1 MKTNLA
7 SLKAE
12 HAGSSSTISHLEATI
27 RDKDKHIEILQGQ
40 RQRSGE
46 ETDEE
51 LGRVKRAHEKLE
63 GRLAS
68 LREQLSDKEVHEYM
82 LYLYVVLLPG
92 SIVIVLPYSSS
103 GPRGGGGSPLHV
115 YGLYGDVPLDM
126 VRFSSSL
133 SETGYIILPKS
144 VLNGVH
150 VLFPKQGNTI
160 EAFVLNR
167 VRVNLYPN
175 IGRVPLPPPRGTGP
189 DRVPLR
195 CVHAVRRRRNTSKV
209 RITLQVIS
217 WLPQGR
223 KKSGNFTS
231 SQGECKSLIEVREK

>member
-68 LREQLSDKEVHEYM
+68 LREQLSDKEVQEYN
-82 LYLYVVLLPG
+82 VVSVRGVDLFRKHSDCVSTAPG
-92 SIVIVLPYSSS
+92 AGVQP
-103 GPRGGGGSPLHV
+103 
-115 YGLYGDVPLDM
+115 DM
-126 VRFSSSL
+126 AY
-133 SETGYIILPKS
+133 TGMC
-144 VLNGVH
+144 
-150 VLFPKQGNTI
+150 
-160 EAFVLNR
+160 R
-167 VRVNLYPN
+167 
-175 IGRVPLPPPRGTGP
+175 
-189 DRVPLR
+189 
-195 CVHAVRRRRNTSKV
+195 
-209 RITLQVIS
+209 
-217 WLPQGR
+217 
-223 KKSGNFTS
+223 
-231 SQGECKSLIEVREK
+231 

>member
-68 LREQLSDKEVHEYM
+68 LREQLSDKEVQEYM
-82 LYLYVVLLPG
+82 LYLYVVLTCLG
-92 SIVIVLPYSSS
+92 STVIVFRPH
-103 GPRGGGGSPLHV
+103 RG
-115 YGLYGDVPLDM
+115 
-126 VRFSSSL
+126 R
-133 SETGYIILPKS
+133 GYNLIWPIR
-144 VLNGVH
+144 GCAARH
-150 VLFPKQGNTI
+150 GTIFVLFI
-160 EAFVLNR
+160 RNR
-167 VRVNLYPN
+167 VYNFVQVCPKRCTF
-175 IGRVPLPPPRGTGP
+175 PLSLTG
-189 DRVPLR
+189 
-195 CVHAVRRRRNTSKV
+195 
-209 RITLQVIS
+209 
-217 WLPQGR
+217 
-223 KKSGNFTS
+223 
-231 SQGECKSLIEVREK
+231 

>member
-82 LYLYVVLLPG
+82 LYLYVVLLRKHSDCVTVQFDRNP
-92 SIVIVLPYSSS
+92 
-103 GPRGGGGSPLHV
+103 GGGGYSLIWPIRGCAARHSIIF
-115 YGLYGDVPLDM
+115 VPFI
-126 VRFSSSL
+126 RKR
-133 SETGYIILPKS
+133 GY
-144 VLNGVH
+144 N
-150 VLFPKQGNTI
+150 F
-160 EAFVLNR
+160 
-167 VRVNLYPN
+167 
-175 IGRVPLPPPRGTGP
+175 
-189 DRVPLR
+189 
-195 CVHAVRRRRNTSKV
+195 
-209 RITLQVIS
+209 LQVCPKPCTCPVS
-217 WLPQGR
+217 
-223 KKSGNFTS
+223 
-231 SQGECKSLIEVREK
+231 

>member
-68 LREQLSDKEVHEYM
+68 LREQLSDKEVQEYM
-82 LYLYVVLLPG
+82 LYLYVVLLRKHSDSVTVQFDRTPE
-92 SIVIVLPYSSS
+92 
-103 GPRGGGGSPLHV
+103 GGGGSPL
-115 YGLYGDVPLDM
+115 YGLYGDVLLDM
-126 VRFSSSL
+126 V
-133 SETGYIILPKS
+133 
-144 VLNGVH
+144 
-150 VLFPKQGNTI
+150 
-160 EAFVLNR
+160 
-167 VRVNLYPN
+167 
-175 IGRVPLPPPRGTGP
+175 
-189 DRVPLR
+189 
-195 CVHAVRRRRNTSKV
+195 
-209 RITLQVIS
+209 
-217 WLPQGR
+217 
-223 KKSGNFTS
+223 
-231 SQGECKSLIEVREK
+231 

>member
-68 LREQLSDKEVHEYM
+68 LREQLSDKEVQEYM
-82 LYLYVVLLPG
+82 LYLYVVLLREHSDCVSTAP
-92 SIVIVLPYSSS
+92 
-103 GPRGGGGSPLHV
+103 GGGGV
-115 YGLYGDVPLDM
+115 G
-126 VRFSSSL
+126 
-133 SETGYIILPKS
+133 GYNLIWPIR
-144 VLNGVH
+144 GCAARH
-150 VLFPKQGNTI
+150 GMIFVLFI
-160 EAFVLNR
+160 RNR
-167 VRVNLYPN
+167 VYNFAQVYPK
-175 IGRVPLPPPRGTGP
+175 RCTCPL
-189 DRVPLR
+189 
-195 CVHAVRRRRNTSKV
+195 S
-209 RITLQVIS
+209 
-217 WLPQGR
+217 
-223 KKSGNFTS
+223 
-231 SQGECKSLIEVREK
+231 

>member
-7 SLKAE
+7 SLKAD

-92 SIVIVLPYSSS
+92 SIVIVLPYSLS
-103 GPRGGGGSPLHV
+103 GPRGGGGRSPLHV
-115 YGLYGDVPLDM
+115 YGLYGDVSLDM
-126 VRFSSSL
+126 V
-133 SETGYIILPKS
+133 
-144 VLNGVH
+144 
-150 VLFPKQGNTI
+150 
-160 EAFVLNR
+160 
-167 VRVNLYPN
+167 
-175 IGRVPLPPPRGTGP
+175 
-189 DRVPLR
+189 
-195 CVHAVRRRRNTSKV
+195 
-209 RITLQVIS
+209 
-217 WLPQGR
+217 
-223 KKSGNFTS
+223 
-231 SQGECKSLIEVREK
+231 

>member
-68 LREQLSDKEVHEYM
+68 LREQLSDKEVREYM
-82 LYLYVVLLPG
+82 LYLYVVLLRNHSDCVSTAP
-92 SIVIVLPYSSS
+92 
-103 GPRGGGGSPLHV
+103 GGGGGWVGTTL
-115 YGLYGDVPLDM
+115 YGLYEDVPLDM
-126 VRFSSSL
+126 V
-133 SETGYIILPKS
+133 
-144 VLNGVH
+144 
-150 VLFPKQGNTI
+150 
-160 EAFVLNR
+160 
-167 VRVNLYPN
+167 
-175 IGRVPLPPPRGTGP
+175 
-189 DRVPLR
+189 
-195 CVHAVRRRRNTSKV
+195 
-209 RITLQVIS
+209 
-217 WLPQGR
+217 
-223 KKSGNFTS
+223 
-231 SQGECKSLIEVREK
+231 

>member
-68 LREQLSDKEVHEYM
+68 LREQLSDKEVQEYM
-82 LYLYVVLLPG
+82 LYLYVVLLRNH
-92 SIVIVLPYSSS
+92 SDCVTVQFDRT
-103 GPRGGGGSPLHV
+103 RGGGGGG
-115 YGLYGDVPLDM
+115 Y
-126 VRFSSSL
+126 SL
-133 SETGYIILPKS
+133 IWPIRGCAARHGMIFA
-144 VLNGVH
+144 
-150 VLFPKQGNTI
+150 LFI
-160 EAFVLNR
+160 RNR
-167 VRVNLYPN
+167 VYNFAQVCPKRCTC
-175 IGRVPLPPPRGTGP
+175 PL
-189 DRVPLR
+189 
-195 CVHAVRRRRNTSKV
+195 S
-209 RITLQVIS
+209 
-217 WLPQGR
+217 
-223 KKSGNFTS
+223 
-231 SQGECKSLIEVREK
+231 

>member
-68 LREQLSDKEVHEYM
+68 LREQLSDKEVQEYM
-82 LYLYVVLLPG
+82 LYLYVVLLRKHSDCVTVQSDRTP
-92 SIVIVLPYSSS
+92 
-103 GPRGGGGSPLHV
+103 GGG
-115 YGLYGDVPLDM
+115 Y
-126 VRFSSSL
+126 SL
-133 SETGYIILPKS
+133 IWPIL
-144 VLNGVH
+144 GCAARH
-150 VLFPKQGNTI
+150 GMIFVLFIRNRVYNFGQVCPKQCTCR
-160 EAFVLNR
+160 L
-167 VRVNLYPN
+167 
-175 IGRVPLPPPRGTGP
+175 
-189 DRVPLR
+189 
-195 CVHAVRRRRNTSKV
+195 S
-209 RITLQVIS
+209 
-217 WLPQGR
+217 
-223 KKSGNFTS
+223 
-231 SQGECKSLIEVREK
+231 

>member
-68 LREQLSDKEVHEYM
+68 LREQLSDKEVREYM
-82 LYLYVVLLPG
+82 LYLYVVLLRNHSDCVSTAP
-92 SIVIVLPYSSS
+92 
-103 GPRGGGGSPLHV
+103 GGGGVGGYNLIWPIRGCAARHGMIFVLFIRNRV
-115 YGLYGDVPLDM
+115 YNFAQVCPK
-126 VRFSSSL
+126 RCTFSL
-133 SETGYIILPKS
+133 S
-144 VLNGVH
+144 
-150 VLFPKQGNTI
+150 
-160 EAFVLNR
+160 
-167 VRVNLYPN
+167 
-175 IGRVPLPPPRGTGP
+175 
-189 DRVPLR
+189 
-195 CVHAVRRRRNTSKV
+195 
-209 RITLQVIS
+209 
-217 WLPQGR
+217 
-223 KKSGNFTS
+223 
-231 SQGECKSLIEVREK
+231 

>member
-68 LREQLSDKEVHEYM
+68 LREQLSDKEVQEYM
-82 LYLYVVLLPG
+82 LYLYVVLTCLG
-92 SIVIVLPYSSS
+92 STVIVFRPHP
-103 GPRGGGGSPLHV
+103 G
-115 YGLYGDVPLDM
+115 
-126 VRFSSSL
+126 
-133 SETGYIILPKS
+133 
-144 VLNGVH
+144 
-150 VLFPKQGNTI
+150 
-160 EAFVLNR
+160 
-167 VRVNLYPN
+167 
-175 IGRVPLPPPRGTGP
+175 RGT
-189 DRVPLR
+189 
-195 CVHAVRRRRNTSKV
+195 T
-209 RITLQVIS
+209 
-217 WLPQGR
+217 
-223 KKSGNFTS
+223 
-231 SQGECKSLIEVREK
+231 

>member
-68 LREQLSDKEVHEYM
+68 LREQLSDKEVQEYM
-82 LYLYVVLLPG
+82 LYLYVVLLREHSDCVSTAPG
-92 SIVIVLPYSSS
+92 V
-103 GPRGGGGSPLHV
+103 GGGVG
-115 YGLYGDVPLDM
+115 
-126 VRFSSSL
+126 
-133 SETGYIILPKS
+133 GYNLIWPIR
-144 VLNGVH
+144 GCAARH
-150 VLFPKQGNTI
+150 GMIFVLFI
-160 EAFVLNR
+160 RNR
-167 VRVNLYPN
+167 VYSFAQVYPK
-175 IGRVPLPPPRGTGP
+175 RCTCPL
-189 DRVPLR
+189 
-195 CVHAVRRRRNTSKV
+195 S
-209 RITLQVIS
+209 
-217 WLPQGR
+217 
-223 KKSGNFTS
+223 
-231 SQGECKSLIEVREK
+231 

>member
-7 SLKAE
+7 SLKAD
-12 HAGSSSTISHLEATI
+12 HAGSSNTISHLEATI

-103 GPRGGGGSPLHV
+103 GPRGGGG
-115 YGLYGDVPLDM
+115 
-126 VRFSSSL
+126 FSF
-133 SETGYIILPKS
+133 TCIWPIRGCAARHGTIF
-144 VLNGVH
+144 
-150 VLFPKQGNTI
+150 VLFI
-160 EAFVLNR
+160 RNR
-167 VRVNLYPN
+167 VYNFAQVCPK
-175 IGRVPLPPPRGTGP
+175 
-189 DRVPLR
+189 R
-195 CVHAVRRRRNTSKV
+195 CTCPFS
-209 RITLQVIS
+209 
-217 WLPQGR
+217 
-223 KKSGNFTS
+223 
-231 SQGECKSLIEVREK
+231 

>member
-68 LREQLSDKEVHEYM
+68 LREQLSDKEVREYM
-82 LYLYVVLLPG
+82 LYLYVVLLRNHSDCVSTAP
-92 SIVIVLPYSSS
+92 
-103 GPRGGGGSPLHV
+103 GGGGV
-115 YGLYGDVPLDM
+115 G
-126 VRFSSSL
+126 
-133 SETGYIILPKS
+133 GYNLIWPIR
-144 VLNGVH
+144 GCAARH
-150 VLFPKQGNTI
+150 GMIFVLFI
-160 EAFVLNR
+160 RNR
-167 VRVNLYPN
+167 VYNFAQVYPK
-175 IGRVPLPPPRGTGP
+175 RCTCPL
-189 DRVPLR
+189 
-195 CVHAVRRRRNTSKV
+195 S
-209 RITLQVIS
+209 
-217 WLPQGR
+217 
-223 KKSGNFTS
+223 
-231 SQGECKSLIEVREK
+231 

>member
-82 LYLYVVLLPG
+82 VYLYVVLLPG
-92 SIVIVLPYSSS
+92 STVIVLPYSST
-103 GPRGGGGSPLHV
+103 GTCGGGGGGGGTPFARH
-115 YGLYGDVPLDM
+115 M
-126 VRFSSSL
+126 V
-133 SETGYIILPKS
+133 
-144 VLNGVH
+144 
-150 VLFPKQGNTI
+150 
-160 EAFVLNR
+160 
-167 VRVNLYPN
+167 
-175 IGRVPLPPPRGTGP
+175 
-189 DRVPLR
+189 
-195 CVHAVRRRRNTSKV
+195 
-209 RITLQVIS
+209 
-217 WLPQGR
+217 
-223 KKSGNFTS
+223 
-231 SQGECKSLIEVREK
+231 

>member
-68 LREQLSDKEVHEYM
+68 LREQLSDKEVQEYM
-82 LYLYVVLLPG
+82 LYLYVVLLRKHSDSVTVQFDRTPEG
-92 SIVIVLPYSSS
+92 EGGVSFIWPI
-103 GPRGGGGSPLHV
+103 RGCAARHG
-115 YGLYGDVPLDM
+115 M
-126 VRFSSSL
+126 IF
-133 SETGYIILPKS
+133 
-144 VLNGVH
+144 
-150 VLFPKQGNTI
+150 VLFI
-160 EAFVLNR
+160 RNR
-167 VRVNLYPN
+167 VYNFAQVCPKRCTF
-175 IGRVPLPPPRGTGP
+175 PL
-189 DRVPLR
+189 
-195 CVHAVRRRRNTSKV
+195 S
-209 RITLQVIS
+209 
-217 WLPQGR
+217 
-223 KKSGNFTS
+223 
-231 SQGECKSLIEVREK
+231 

>member
-92 SIVIVLPYSSS
+92 STVIVLPYSSTWT
-103 GPRGGGGSPLHV
+103 RKVGGGGGTPL
-115 YGLYGDVPLDM
+115 YGLYRDVPLDTWYDL
-126 VRFSSSL
+126 RPFC
-133 SETGYIILPKS
+133 
-144 VLNGVH
+144 
-150 VLFPKQGNTI
+150 PKQGI
-160 EAFVLNR
+160 
-167 VRVNLYPN
+167 
-175 IGRVPLPPPRGTGP
+175 
-189 DRVPLR
+189 
-195 CVHAVRRRRNTSKV
+195 
-209 RITLQVIS
+209 
-217 WLPQGR
+217 
-223 KKSGNFTS
+223 
-231 SQGECKSLIEVREK
+231 

>member
-68 LREQLSDKEVHEYM
+68 LREQLSDKEVQEYM
-82 LYLYVVLLPG
+82 LYLYVVLTCLG
-92 SIVIVLPYSSS
+92 STVIVFRPHP
-103 GPRGGGGSPLHV
+103 GRGYNLIWPIRGCAARHGTI
-115 YGLYGDVPLDM
+115 
-126 VRFSSSL
+126 F
-133 SETGYIILPKS
+133 
-144 VLNGVH
+144 
-150 VLFPKQGNTI
+150 VLFI
-160 EAFVLNR
+160 RNR
-167 VRVNLYPN
+167 VYNFAEVCPKRCTF
-175 IGRVPLPPPRGTGP
+175 PLSLTG
-189 DRVPLR
+189 
-195 CVHAVRRRRNTSKV
+195 
-209 RITLQVIS
+209 
-217 WLPQGR
+217 
-223 KKSGNFTS
+223 
-231 SQGECKSLIEVREK
+231 

>member
-68 LREQLSDKEVHEYM
+68 LREQLSDKEVQEYIV
-82 LYLYVVLLPG
+82 LYLYVVLLRKH
-92 SIVIVLPYSSS
+92 SDCVTVQFDR
-103 GPRGGGGSPLHV
+103 PRVGGGG
-115 YGLYGDVPLDM
+115 
-126 VRFSSSL
+126 
-133 SETGYIILPKS
+133 
-144 VLNGVH
+144 
-150 VLFPKQGNTI
+150 
-160 EAFVLNR
+160 
-167 VRVNLYPN
+167 
-175 IGRVPLPPPRGTGP
+175 GR
-189 DRVPLR
+189 
-195 CVHAVRRRRNTSKV
+195 
-209 RITLQVIS
+209 
-217 WLPQGR
+217 
-223 KKSGNFTS
+223 
-231 SQGECKSLIEVREK
+231 

>member
-68 LREQLSDKEVHEYM
+68 LREQLSDKEVQEYM
-82 LYLYVVLLPG
+82 LYLYVVLTCLG
-92 SIVIVLPYSSS
+92 STVIVFPYSSS
-103 GPRGGGGSPLHV
+103 GPPGGGSPL
-115 YGLYGDVPLDM
+115 YGLDGDVPLDM
-126 VRFSSSL
+126 V
-133 SETGYIILPKS
+133 
-144 VLNGVH
+144 
-150 VLFPKQGNTI
+150 
-160 EAFVLNR
+160 
-167 VRVNLYPN
+167 
-175 IGRVPLPPPRGTGP
+175 
-189 DRVPLR
+189 
-195 CVHAVRRRRNTSKV
+195 
-209 RITLQVIS
+209 
-217 WLPQGR
+217 
-223 KKSGNFTS
+223 
-231 SQGECKSLIEVREK
+231 

>member
-68 LREQLSDKEVHEYM
+68 LREQLSDKEVREYM
-82 LYLYVVLLPG
+82 LYLYVVLLRNHSDCVSTAP
-92 SIVIVLPYSSS
+92 
-103 GPRGGGGSPLHV
+103 GGGGVGGWVQP
-115 YGLYGDVPLDM
+115 YMTYTRM
-126 VRFSSSL
+126 CR
-133 SETGYIILPKS
+133 
-144 VLNGVH
+144 
-150 VLFPKQGNTI
+150 
-160 EAFVLNR
+160 
-167 VRVNLYPN
+167 
-175 IGRVPLPPPRGTGP
+175 
-189 DRVPLR
+189 
-195 CVHAVRRRRNTSKV
+195 
-209 RITLQVIS
+209 
-217 WLPQGR
+217 
-223 KKSGNFTS
+223 
-231 SQGECKSLIEVREK
+231 